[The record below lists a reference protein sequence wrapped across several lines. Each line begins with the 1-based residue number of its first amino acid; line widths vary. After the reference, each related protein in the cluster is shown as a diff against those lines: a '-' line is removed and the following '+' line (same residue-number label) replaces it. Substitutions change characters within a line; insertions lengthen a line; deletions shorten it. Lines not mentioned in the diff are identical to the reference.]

1 MATSGFP
8 KEVVVAGLG
17 FDFATPFLPALTVAA
32 RRGGMAQ
39 KSPNEASLTRMMMV
53 DARIADAKE
62 VQRDHWSMQTRFDH
76 AKMHSSVADR
86 NLHLHPQ
93 R

>member
-1 MATSGFP
+1 MGSSGFS
-8 KEVVVAGLG
+8 KEVAVAGLG
-17 FDFATPFLPALTVAA
+17 FDFVNCFFTALVVAA

-39 KSPNEASLTRMMMV
+39 KSPNEASLTRMVMV
-53 DARIADAKE
+53 DGVADEKE
-62 VQRDHWSMQTRFDH
+62 VQSDHWSMRTRFDH